1 MMCFPDNSDKLK
13 ATSELML
20 SVFLMDD
27 WIEQQSSREAEQLA
41 EWWAMLWRQ
50 RWDSSNVPLDSI
62 YHTKPAFFIR
72 ISL

>member
-1 MMCFPDNSDKLK
+1 MMCFPGNSDKLK

-27 WIEQQSSREAEQLA
+27 WIEQQSAREAEQLA

-50 RWDSSNVPLDSI
+50 WWDALNVSSKS
-62 YHTKPAFFIR
+62 AF
-72 ISL
+72 